1 MLSIET
7 ARRLRDAGLEWR
19 PEEGDRFAVP
29 GTVLQDRIFIINE
42 MAAMLEMYRGFPVIT
57 FHGTPEWALDYVL
70 QGETVWL
77 PYEGQVRA
85 KLALRLAEREV
96 FVYDLLFAD
105 GVFTCRFES
114 EGEGVAFVAE
124 DAEEAYA
131 AALLDLLEREKM

>member
-7 ARRLRDAGLEWR
+7 ARRLRDAGLEWK

-42 MAAMLEMYRGFPVIT
+42 MAAMLEMFRGFPVIT
-57 FHGTPEWALDYVL
+57 FHGTPEWALDYIHL
-70 QGETVWL
+70 GETVWL
-77 PYEGQVRA
+77 PYEGQLRNR
-85 KLALRLAEREV
+85 LASRLAERGA

-114 EGEGVAFVAE
+114 DGEGLAFAAE

-131 AALLDLLEREKM
+131 TALLHLMEH